1 MDVKPIFTT
10 VIAFDKLDLDNA
22 VLEKYCRNQ
31 ISTFEKDKD
40 SSISQ
45 STFFDLTDKELQP
58 LLDEI
63 RYKVNHLHKEL
74 GFADDLHQEL
84 TQGWANINN
93 SEGVDMPHSH
103 PGAFFNAIYYV
114 RAPQDSAELMLMSPV
129 PALDHLMH
137 KRTVQHWNTFNSTW
151 QMIKPEEGML
161 VIMPSWIKHYVKKHS
176 SSQDRI
182 SMAFDTVMLP
192 N

>member
-1 MDVKPIFTT
+1 MF
-10 VIAFDKLDLDNA
+10 
-22 VLEKYCRNQ
+22 
-31 ISTFEKDKD
+31 S
-40 SSISQ
+40 
-45 STFFDLTDKELQP
+45 FFNLNDKELQP
-58 LLDEI
+58 LLTEI

-93 SEGVDMPHSH
+93 SEGVDFPHSH

-176 SSQDRI
+176 SNEDRI
-182 SMAFDTVMLP
+182 SMAFDTIMLP